1 MAYHFI
7 AISSYYRE
15 GKRIG
20 WHYASND
27 KLSKEVISVF
37 LSESKEKLGE
47 IDFSIHKLITESTEW
62 RSVVE
67 KDSFFADVVIIEDK
81 EKFLDLLIDDKKI
94 SALDIAKFFLSVGP
108 VTNLKLQK
116 LIYFAYEIYL
126 LKTGKRLFEE
136 PIVAFQHG
144 PVVEEVYH
152 SYKQHGREKISRDD
166 DEVALQLKD
175 VTMPIAWA
183 KIALSDQ
190 SKEISSALKETWERY
205 WKESAWQLVDISH
218 SPGGPWYQVYEES
231 LNNKITDEV
240 IIKYHDNEI
249 TPA

>member
-20 WHYASND
+20 WHYASDD
-27 KLSKEVISVF
+27 KLSKEVISAF
-37 LSESKEKLGE
+37 LRESKERLGE

-62 RSVVE
+62 KSVVE
-67 KDSFFADVVIIEDK
+67 KDSFFADVFIIKDK

-116 LIYFAYEIYL
+116 LIYFAYETYL

-136 PIVAFQHG
+136 PIVAFKHG

-152 SYKQHGREKISRDD
+152 IYKQHGREEISRDD
-166 DEVALQLKD
+166 DEIALQLKD
-175 VTMPIAWA
+175 VTMPITWA

-190 SKEISSALKETWERY
+190 SKEISSSLKDTLEKY
-205 WKESAWQLVDISH
+205 WKRPAWELVNISH
-218 SPGGPWYQVYEES
+218 SPGGPWNQVYKEG
-231 LNNKITDEV
+231 LNRIITDEV
-240 IIKYHDNEI
+240 IVKYHDNEI
-249 TPA
+249 KIT

>member
-20 WHYASND
+20 WHYASDD

-37 LSESKEKLGE
+37 LRESKERLGE

-62 RSVVE
+62 ESVVE
-67 KDSFFADVVIIEDK
+67 KDSFFADVFIIKDK
-81 EKFLDLLIDDKKI
+81 KKFLDLLIDDKKI

-108 VTNLKLQK
+108 ITNLKLQK
-116 LIYFAYEIYL
+116 LIYFAYETYL
-126 LKTGKRLFEE
+126 LKTGEQLFEE
-136 PIVAFQHG
+136 PIVAFKHG

-152 SYKQHGREKISRDD
+152 IYKQHGRKKISRDD
-166 DEVALQLKD
+166 DEIALQLKD

-190 SKEISSALKETWERY
+190 SKEISNSLKDTLEKY
-205 WKESAWQLVDISH
+205 WKKPAWELVNI
-218 SPGGPWYQVYEES
+218 
-231 LNNKITDEV
+231 
-240 IIKYHDNEI
+240 
-249 TPA
+249 